1 MESFAKFG
9 SDLDAS
15 TKDVLD
21 HGARLTQLLIQ
32 KQYSPL
38 TVPEQVL
45 SLYAAKN
52 RYLKPVEVDQ
62 VGEFERGMLEYVH
75 REYPYVLDQIEMKKA
90 IDDELEADIKKA
102 LDAYAKQY
110 ALEKGAQHGTK

>member
-1 MESFAKFG
+1 M
-9 SDLDAS
+9 
-15 TKDVLD
+15 
-21 HGARLTQLLIQ
+21 
-32 KQYSPL
+32 
-38 TVPEQVL
+38 PEQVL

-62 VGEFERGMLEYVH
+62 VGEFEQGMLEYVH
-75 REYPYVLDQIEMKKA
+75 REYTYVLDQIEMKKA

-102 LDAYAKQY
+102 LDAYANQY